1 MTANRI
7 LLKNLKPGDKI
18 VLPPLGDDDMDQHA
32 DVLSVED
39 DLVLVDVYGGDRD
52 DDNTREFRPDELP
65 ESFET
70 WD

>member
-1 MTANRI
+1 MPRI

-18 VLPPLGDDDMDQHA
+18 ILPPLQDDIEQHA

-39 DLVLVDVYGGDRD
+39 GFLLVDVYGGDRD
-52 DDNTREFRPDELP
+52 DDNTRDFRFDELP

-70 WD
+70 WE